1 MRRNMEGE
9 MNMNETRNQWSEG
22 DSEIFIDLA
31 EIFVPGRTEQVAA
44 LLDLIPAR
52 ADEHFTIVELASG
65 EGILA
70 QAVLE
75 RFHACNY
82 VALDGSEVMR
92 QHIGERLRQYRDRLE
107 IQAFEL
113 AQQEWRT
120 KLPQPLRC
128 VVSSLSIHHLYGE
141 EKQQLFRELAD
152 RLEPGGAVL
161 VADIIEPATW
171 QIADLFARQ
180 YDDIV
185 RKQSMQIRG
194 DSSGFEQFQ
203 QLKWN
208 YFLYDYLAEDTN
220 DHPSCLSDQLLWLHE
235 AGFSVVDCFWMQAG
249 HAVYGGYKI
258 NVLLS

>member
-1 MRRNMEGE
+1 MD
-9 MNMNETRNQWSEG
+9 ETSNQWSEG

-52 ADEHFTIVELASG
+52 ADEQFTIVELASG

-70 QAVLE
+70 QAILE
-75 RFHACNY
+75 RFHACY
-82 VALDGSEVMR
+82 YIALDVSEVMR
-92 QHIGERLRQYRDRLE
+92 QHMGEKLSQYRDRLE
-107 IQAFEL
+107 IRPFEL
-113 AQQEWRT
+113 AQQEWRDN
-120 KLPQPLRC
+120 LPRPLRC

-152 RLEPGGAVL
+152 HLEPGGAVL
-161 VADIIEPATW
+161 VADIIEPATQ

-185 RKQSMQIRG
+185 RRQSMQIRG
-194 DSSGFEQFQ
+194 DLSGFEQFQ

-220 DHPSCLSDQLLWLHE
+220 DHPSCLSDQLLWLRE

-258 NVLLS
+258 SVLLS